1 VIETVNEG
9 EALIE
14 IALRF
19 RIFRGDFAG
28 VGAEIVTKRLGL
40 GMESERGDAGC
51 QRDEKAQADGIHAA
65 SLATARAARQDLRYS

>member
-14 IALRF
+14 IPLRF
-19 RIFRGDFAG
+19 RIFRGDFAC
-28 VGAEIVTKRLGL
+28 VVAEIVTKRLGL
-40 GMESERGDAGC
+40 GMESERGDAGR
-51 QRDEKAQADGIHAA
+51 QRDEKAQAYGIHAA